1 MVATANRREGVY
13 NRAGEP
19 SVTFCGKGGAVKQTN
34 TPPFRWGNVSGACSD
49 VAYPGGFEPLAFGV
63 GVQRSIQLSYGYI
76 YIDEIFNNFCEF
88 LTLRV
93 LSLHCVKKIS
103 CCKRMIAKHLTNGII
118 ILTIP
123 TIFIMVK
130 CRANFIHRLL

>member
-1 MVATANRREGVY
+1 MIATANRREGVY

-19 SVTFCGKGGAVKQTN
+19 SVTFCAKGGAAKQTN